1 MPDTHQPIPAT
12 SADPD
17 PRPSACACAP
27 CTPHAPGAPTRDVLV
42 VEDDPEINQ
51 LVGAYAGLA
60 GLNYRG
66 AMTGEAALEELRRSP
81 PALVVLDV
89 MLPDLDGF
97 EICRRIKGVPG
108 TSQVPVIMLTAMDAD
123 DSRQRGLACG
133 ACAYLT
139 KPFDPDAL
147 IEAIE
152 RHAGK

>member
-1 MPDTHQPIPAT
+1 MPDTHHPNAAAEP
-12 SADPD
+12 S
-17 PRPSACACAP
+17 PSACTCALP
-27 CTPHAPGAPTRDVLV
+27 RDVLV

-60 GLNYRG
+60 GLSYRG
-66 AMTGEAALEELRRSP
+66 AMTGADALEELRRCLP
-81 PALVVLDV
+81 VLVVLDV

-133 ACAYLT
+133 ACEYLT

-152 RHAGK
+152 RHAAGK